1 MSTSTLTDT
10 PSERMIRTGPQPGL
24 TLVYCNGLGRAG
36 EQVALGGRSALL
48 LGREERVFPG
58 GPLGDS
64 RMSSRHAALAADRG
78 RWVLVDRQSKNG
90 TFVNGRRVTEH
101 TLAPGDVLRVGSTFI
116 VFGAVPAEPDRRA
129 GELVGVGAAM
139 TQVRE
144 SVALVAPTEQ
154 TVLVLGESGSGKE
167 VVARELHRASGRRGP
182 FLAIN
187 CASLRGELLESELFG
202 HVRGAFTGAQRAHD
216 GLFLRA
222 DQGTVFLDEAGEM
235 DEAVQ
240 ARLLRVLEARAIRP
254 VGASEEIPIHTRVVA
269 ATNREVEALVRDKRL
284 RADLYARLARW
295 TIALPPLRERREDL
309 GVLTRAI
316 LARLEPGGH
325 APGQPGSAGPS
336 GLHEPRGQQ
345 VSSGSFCL
353 DVTPELMAAL
363 LESTW
368 PLNVRGL
375 VNVLEGARI
384 AQPGV
389 SRLDLVPHVAAA
401 LAAQAQIGQA
411 PSEAVEAP
419 SQERIVAALQAHG
432 GNVAAA
438 ARDVGLTR
446 QSLYRLLE
454 KLGLDAS
461 AYRG

>member
-10 PSERMIRTGPQPGL
+10 PSERMTRTGPQPGL
-24 TLVYCNGLGRAG
+24 TLAYCNGLARAG
-36 EQVALGGRSALL
+36 EQVSLAGRSALL
-48 LGREERVFPG
+48 LGREERLFPG
-58 GPLGDS
+58 GPLGDA
-64 RMSSRHAALAADRG
+64 RMSSRHAALAFDRG

-101 TLAPGDVLRVGSTFI
+101 TLSPGDVLRVGSTFI
-116 VFGAVPAEPDRRA
+116 VFAAVPAEPDRRA
-129 GELVGVGAAM
+129 SELVGVGAAM

-144 SVALVAPTEQ
+144 SVTLVAPTDQ

-167 VVARELHRASGRRGP
+167 VVARELHRQSGRRGP
-182 FLAIN
+182 FLALN

-235 DEAVQ
+235 DEPVQ
-240 ARLLRVLEARAIRP
+240 ARLLRVLEARTIRP
-254 VGASEEIPIHTRVVA
+254 VGASEEVAVQTRVVA
-269 ATNREVEALVRDKRL
+269 ATNREVESLVRDKRL
-284 RADLYARLARW
+284 RADLYARQARW
-295 TIALPPLRERREDL
+295 TIALPPLREQREDI
-309 GVLTRAI
+309 GVLARAI
-316 LARLEPGGH
+316 LARH
-325 APGQPGSAGPS
+325 AS
-336 GLHEPRGQQ
+336 GLPGEAR
-345 VSSGSFCL
+345 L

-363 LESTW
+363 LESAW

-389 SRLDLVPHVAAA
+389 ARLEVVPHVAAA
-401 LAAQAQIGQA
+401 LAAQAQIGA
-411 PSEAVEAP
+411 PASEAAEAP
-419 SQERIVAALQAHG
+419 SLERVVAALEAHA
-432 GNVAAA
+432 GNIAAV
-438 ARDVGLTR
+438 ARDLGLTR

-454 KLGLDAS
+454 KLDLDAS